1 MRRRQP
7 LEWDGR
13 SVWDYSAARVSNTA
27 SSYLRESAP
36 FCGFLCSISTV
47 VRPSPRRLANPPQTT
62 HASVMTELQQV
73 LQQIR
78 QEIESGLAQRPPAS
92 GGLEL
97 VAETVTLRLTLE
109 TDPGPEGTAPAPVR
123 VRLARS
129 QPSDPTLLHTLTLQF
144 RLQSAGTPA
153 PVLGAPAGPVASAGT
168 PAHADDT
175 LATVCESIF
184 GRPGFDN
191 SARAEV
197 FCEWASTLPPG
208 ELQRLLEFAVHPP
221 SGPIPSRDTA
231 GLTRLR
237 RLLDASPAGAAA
249 AAQSFLDLLR
259 RHPHELDRLLRRVAE
274 RWRFGTHWALP
285 AGTTPAS
292 TP

>member
-1 MRRRQP
+1 
-7 LEWDGR
+7 
-13 SVWDYSAARVSNTA
+13 
-27 SSYLRESAP
+27 
-36 FCGFLCSISTV
+36 
-47 VRPSPRRLANPPQTT
+47 
-62 HASVMTELQQV
+62 MTELQQV
-73 LQQIR
+73 LHQIR
-78 QEIESGLAQRPPAS
+78 QEIESGLAHRPPAS

-109 TDPGPEGTAPAPVR
+109 TDPGPESSTAARVR

-129 QPSDPTLLHTLTLQF
+129 QPSDPTPLHSLTLQF
-144 RLQSAGTPA
+144 RLQSTGTPS
-153 PVLGAPAGPVASAGT
+153 PVPGAPAGQVTSPGT
-168 PAHADDT
+168 TADADDT
-175 LATVCESIF
+175 LAAACESIF
-184 GRPGFDN
+184 GPPGFDN

-208 ELQRLLEFAVHPP
+208 ELQRLLELALHPP
-221 SGPIPSRDTA
+221 SGPIPSRDAA

-249 AAQSFLDLLR
+249 AARSFLDLVD
-259 RHPHELDRLLRRVAE
+259 RHPLELDRLLRHVAE

-285 AGTTPAS
+285 DATPPAI